1 MEVIAP
7 QSEPAHPVPLNPHVT
22 AVLLD
27 PVTVAVNCCFAP
39 ALSDVSEGETVTP
52 IVVGA
57 TIFTA
62 VEPEMAPFASDVA
75 VTVTVF
81 GEGTVAGAV

>member
-7 QSEPAHPVPLNPHVT
+7 QSEPVQPVPLNPQVT

-39 ALSDVSEGETVTP
+39 ALSDASEGVTATP
-52 IVVGA
+52 MEVGA

-75 VTVTVF
+75 LTVTVF
-81 GEGTVAGAV
+81 GEGAAAGAV